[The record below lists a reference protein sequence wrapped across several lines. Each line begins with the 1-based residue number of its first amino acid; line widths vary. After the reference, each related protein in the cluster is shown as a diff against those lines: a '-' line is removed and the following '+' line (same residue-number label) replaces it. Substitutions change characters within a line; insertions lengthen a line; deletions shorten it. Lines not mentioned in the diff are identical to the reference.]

1 MQYSIYNLYPSG
13 AVNEAFLENGY
24 NFVYENDTTLNL
36 EFYSG
41 FMYFDFSNIKIVS
54 STGEE
59 IVLSESDFIYDS
71 ENRVHSTTVT
81 FNETVEYVT
90 IHMNANPSYGML
102 KDVENY
108 KGNLTKTYEIT
119 V

>member
-1 MQYSIYNLYPSG
+1 MK
-13 AVNEAFLENGY
+13 
-24 NFVYENDTTLNL
+24 
-36 EFYSG
+36 FYSG
-41 FMYFDFSNIKIVS
+41 LMYFDLSNIKIVS

-59 IVLSESDFIYDS
+59 IVLTESDLDYDS
-71 ENRVHSTTVT
+71 ENKVHSTTVT

-108 KGNLTKTYEIT
+108 KGSLTKTYEIT